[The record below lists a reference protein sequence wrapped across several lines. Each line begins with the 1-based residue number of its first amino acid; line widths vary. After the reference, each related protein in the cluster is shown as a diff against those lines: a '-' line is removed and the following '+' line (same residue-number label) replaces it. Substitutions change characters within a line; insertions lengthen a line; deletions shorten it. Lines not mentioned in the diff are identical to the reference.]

1 MWLSEEGISIA
12 TSRTMRKL
20 GIAEER
26 NVTPINID
34 WNISNGEDGGEF
46 TAWARDGAI
55 NLIAGKTYSVTTDSG
70 SFTAVC
76 KNQDGIL
83 YLGNLSF
90 MIPGIPNDGESFA
103 VMETADAG
111 GVASG
116 AYDFNKGK
124 TLTIAEVTQTTTPID
139 PKYLPGVCLPFVEL
153 NTVVSPEGT
162 ELTAE
167 ESAAITAAS
176 ERNLP
181 IFVLHGFDESEKIMG
196 LFFLAFQ
203 DGSKAYYMEFAGT
216 IRAIMK
222 TGENTWTMGTL

>member
-1 MWLSEEGISIA
+1 MWLSEEGIAIA

-34 WNISNGEDGGEF
+34 WNISSGEDGGEF

-55 NLIAGKTYSVTTDSG
+55 NFIAGKTYSVTTDSG
-70 SFTAVC
+70 SFTTVC
-76 KNQDGIL
+76 KNHDGIL

-90 MIPGIPNDGESFA
+90 IIPGIPNAGESFV

-124 TLTIAEVTQTTTPID
+124 TLTIAEVTETTTPID
-139 PKYLPGVCLPFVEL
+139 PKYLPGVCLPVVEL
-153 NTVVSPEGT
+153 TTVGT
-162 ELTAE
+162 SSGAALTAE
-167 ESAAITAAS
+167 ESAKMDEAAALKLPCIIK
-176 ERNLP
+176 NP
-181 IFVLHGFDESEKIMG
+181 IFTGVYMFTDSGGIISFG
-196 LFFLAFQ
+196 AF
-203 DGSKAYYMEFAGT
+203 
-216 IRAIMK
+216 
-222 TGENTWTMGTL
+222 MGTTAFNVINMGGWKAMMVES